1 MSFSLGTN
9 VTVVIGVNRVL
20 RTAWTQSFINQS
32 LPIVGMILT
41 AAPPE
46 SRRAMRLGIDAV
58 ASHQETLHGVG
69 PQAFV

>member
-9 VTVVIGVNRVL
+9 VSVVIGVNRVL

-46 SRRAMRLGIDAV
+46 SSRAMRLDIDA
-58 ASHQETLHGVG
+58 ATSHQETLSVVG
-69 PQAFV
+69 PPAFV